1 MKPLLYHAFVA
12 AALFA
17 SSQAA
22 AQPAAVVE
30 GVQMPAWI
38 ERSEGGAPARRFPI
52 APGMVLQPGDVI
64 HTGAQSRLLVRLSER
79 SLVKL
84 GENGQL
90 RFTELSPTKE
100 IFRVF
105 RAALGVLE
113 GAFRFT
119 TEAAAKARRRDVRV
133 SVATVTAGIRG
144 TDFWGR
150 SRTSENLQ
158 VVCLIEG
165 AIEVEAQGEQPV
177 QLDQPR
183 QFYRR
188 RAGQVEPIGLVEP
201 AQLQQWAEETEI
213 QAGRGAA
220 RRGGRFQV
228 HLARLETQDA
238 ALALYDQVRAAG
250 YAAEI
255 RPLRQEAGVVYVV
268 RIRNLPS
275 RAEAQALAN
284 QLRGKHGV
292 DNPTVPG

>member
-1 MKPLLYHAFVA
+1 MKPLLYHAFA
-12 AALFA
+12 AAVLFA

-30 GVQMPAWI
+30 GVQMPAWV
-38 ERSEGGAPARRFPI
+38 ERAGTRTPI
-52 APGMVLQPGDVI
+52 SPGMVLQPGDVI

-100 IFRVF
+100 IFR
-105 RAALGVLE
+105 AALGVLE

-119 TEAAAKARRRDVRV
+119 TEAAAKARRRDIRV

-165 AIEVEAQGEQPV
+165 AIAVEAQGEQPV

-201 AQLQQWAEETEI
+201 AQLQQWADETEI
-213 QAGRGAA
+213 QAGHGAA

-228 HLARLETQDA
+228 QLARVETQDA
-238 ALALYDQVRAAG
+238 ALAVYDQLRAAG
-250 YAAEI
+250 YPAEI
-255 RPLRQEAGVVYVV
+255 RPLRREAGVTYVV

-284 QLRGKHGV
+284 QLRGKYGV
-292 DNPTVPG
+292 ENPAVPG

>member
-17 SSQAA
+17 SSQVA
-22 AQPAAVVE
+22 AQPAAVIE
-30 GVQMPAWI
+30 GVQMPAWV
-38 ERSEGGAPARRFPI
+38 ERAGARTPI
-52 APGMVLQPGDVI
+52 SPGMMLQPGDVI
-64 HTGAQSRLLVRLSER
+64 HTGANSRLLVRLSER

-90 RFTELSPTKE
+90 RFSELSPTRE
-100 IFRVF
+100 IF
-105 RAALGVLE
+105 RAALGVLR

-119 TEAAAKARRRDVRV
+119 TDVAAKARRREVNIT
-133 SVATVTAGIRG
+133 VATVTAGIRG
-144 TDFWGR
+144 TDLWGR
-150 SRTSENLQ
+150 ARDNTEI
-158 VVCLIEG
+158 VCLIEG
-165 AIEVEAQGEQPV
+165 AIEVGAQGEQPV
-177 QLDQPR
+177 RMDQPR

-188 RAGQVEPIGLVEP
+188 VAGQTQPVGFVEP
-201 AQLQQWAEETEI
+201 AQLTQWAEETEI

-228 HLARLETQDA
+228 HLARLERQDA
-238 ALALYDQVRAAG
+238 ALAVYDQVRAAG

-255 RPLRQEAGVVYVV
+255 RPVRQGEQLVYIV

-275 RAEAQALAN
+275 RAEAQALAG
-284 QLRGKHGV
+284 QLRGRYGV

>member
-1 MKPLLYHAFVA
+1 
-12 AALFA
+12 
-17 SSQAA
+17 
-22 AQPAAVVE
+22 VE
-30 GVQMPAWI
+30 RAGT
-38 ERSEGGAPARRFPI
+38 RTPI

-64 HTGAQSRLLVRLSER
+64 HTGASSRLLVRLSER

-100 IFRVF
+100 IFR
-105 RAALGVLE
+105 AALGVLE

-119 TEAAAKARRRDVRV
+119 TDVAAKARRRDVRV
-133 SVATVTAGIRG
+133 TVATVTAGIRG

-165 AIEVEAQGEQPV
+165 AIDVEAQGEQAV
-177 QLDQPR
+177 RLDQPR

-188 RAGQVEPIGLVEP
+188 RAGQTEPVGLVEP

-228 HLARLETQDA
+228 HLARAESQDA
-238 ALALYDQVRAAG
+238 ALAVYDQLRAAG
-250 YAAEI
+250 YPAEI
-255 RPLRQEAGVVYVV
+255 RPLRRGEQVTYIV
-268 RIRNLPS
+268 RIRSLPS

-284 QLRGKHGV
+284 QLRGRHGV
-292 DNPTVPG
+292 ENPIVPG

>member
-1 MKPLLYHAFVA
+1 MKPLLYHAFLA

-17 SSQAA
+17 SSQVA
-22 AQPAAVVE
+22 AQPAAVIE
-30 GVQMPAWI
+30 GVQMPAWV
-38 ERSEGGAPARRFPI
+38 ERAGARTPI
-52 APGMVLQPGDVI
+52 SPGMVLQPGDVI
-64 HTGAQSRLLVRLSER
+64 HTGPSSRLLVRLSER

-90 RFTELSPTKE
+90 RFSELSPTRE
-100 IFRVF
+100 IF
-105 RAALGVLE
+105 RAALGVLQ

-119 TEAAAKARRRDVRV
+119 TDVAAKARRREVNI

-144 TDFWGR
+144 TDLWGR
-150 SRTSENLQ
+150 SRDNTEI
-158 VVCLIEG
+158 VCLIEG
-165 AIEVEAQGEQPV
+165 AIEVGAQGEQPV
-177 QLDQPR
+177 RMDQPR

-188 RAGQVEPIGLVEP
+188 VAGQTQPVGLVEP

-228 HLARLETQDA
+228 HLARLERQDA
-238 ALALYDQVRAAG
+238 ALALYDQLRAAG

-255 RPLRQEAGVVYVV
+255 RPLRQGEQLAYIV

-284 QLRGKHGV
+284 RLRGQHGV
-292 DNPTVPG
+292 VNPTVPG